1 MGRKKIGS
9 NRGGGHRKEGRGREM
24 EGVRESKKE
33 ER

>member
-9 NRGGGHRKEGRGREM
+9 NRGGHRKEGRGREM